1 MDINKKYKNGQRVA
15 EQVGDERIIYLKNG
29 NVKAKGKFI
38 NGKMQGKW
46 IFYRESG
53 ELWSEGEIKDDIKE
67 GIWKRW
73 DKEGELEY
81 HAIFVS
87 GKLKEKIV

>member
-15 EQVGDERIIYLKNG
+15 EQVGDERIVYLKNG
-29 NVKAKGKFI
+29 NIKAKGKFI

-53 ELWSEGEIKDDIKE
+53 ELWSEGELKDDIKE
-67 GIWKRW
+67 GVWKRW
-73 DKEGELEY
+73 DKKGELEY

-87 GKLKEKIV
+87 GKLKEKII